1 MKSVAKILT
10 AGLLLLVMSG
20 CSVVRQSAPV
30 TLAHTN
36 RIAVF
41 PFANNTATPQAS
53 QRAVSMS
60 SHLLNECRLQVMMYP
75 TTCQSTVCQYSK
87 TKQQKMRAWARRQGI
102 HYALTGAVN
111 EWRYKV
117 GLDGEPAVS
126 LSLSIV
132 DVQTG
137 RVVWSAVG
145 SKSGASRSSLGNTAL
160 TLLSK
165 MLDNVRWS

>member
-1 MKSVAKILT
+1 MKLIKFLT
-10 AGLLLLVMSG
+10 WIGLLLLLAG
-20 CSVVRQSAPV
+20 CSVVHQSAPV
-30 TLAHTN
+30 TLARTE
-36 RIAVF
+36 RVAVF
-41 PFANNTATPQAS
+41 PFANNTVTPQAS

-60 SHLLNECRLQVMMYP
+60 SHLLNDCRLQVMMYP
-75 TTCQSTVCQYSK
+75 AACESSVCQYSK
-87 TKQQKMRAWARRQGI
+87 SQQQKMRAWARRQGI

-126 LSLSIV
+126 LSLSII

-137 RVVWSAVG
+137 QVVWSAVG

-160 TLLSK
+160 SLLTRMMS
-165 MLDNVRWS
+165 NVRWH